1 MTLEYDN
8 FLFIAIAF
16 AFVILNGFFVVAEF
30 SMVKLRYSRVEVL
43 KKKKGLRGRILYK
56 VHSSLDTYLSAC
68 QLGITLASL
77 ALGWIGEPA
86 FSEILEPLLSS
97 LGVESVK
104 LTRLIAFAIG
114 FLIISF
120 LHIVIGE
127 LMPKSMAIRQ
137 TEKWS
142 LVTCIPLYV
151 FYWVMLPFIWVLN
164 TTANG
169 LLKLFRLDK
178 RTDKDFEYTA
188 EEIKLIL
195 KSSHLKKPLREE
207 HRDILLR
214 MVEFSK
220 LQAVDAMQPVENMV
234 SLGYETD
241 NNAKINIIKEH
252 LFTRYP
258 VYRGD
263 PTNIV
268 GIIHTKDILSK
279 LNEDYHQDE
288 VLRAVLKVSH
298 HDQLIDVLRKFQQGK
313 PHFALVYNSND
324 LVGFIT
330 LDNLLSIL
338 LGRMSDEFN
347 LVKEPWIVLSKNK
360 FLIKT
365 NAPVYA
371 IEKLADVDL
380 SEYDADN
387 ILDLLPL
394 LINEPLRTGAHYEHE
409 KFSLTINKVK
419 NKKVKDIVLYLK
431 IG

>member
-234 SLGYETD
+234 SLGYDTD

-431 IG
+431 ID

>member
-86 FSEILEPLLSS
+86 FSEILEPVLSS

-234 SLGYETD
+234 SLGYDTD

-279 LNEDYHQDE
+279 LNEDYHQEE

>member
-1 MTLEYDN
+1 MTVEYDN
-8 FLFIAIAF
+8 FFYLVLAF
-16 AFVILNGFFVVAEF
+16 GFVLLNGFFVVAEF
-30 SMVKLRYSRVEVL
+30 SMVKLRHSRVDIL
-43 KKKKGLRGRILYK
+43 RKQKGLRGKILYK
-56 VHSSLDTYLSAC
+56 VHSDLDTYLSAC

-86 FSEILEPLLSS
+86 FSELLEPLLST

-104 LTRLIAFAIG
+104 LTKLIAFGVG

-142 LVTCIPLYV
+142 LATCVPLYV
-151 FYWVMLPFIWVLN
+151 FYWAMLPFIWVLN
-164 TTANG
+164 TTANA

-178 RTDKDFEYTA
+178 RTDTDFEYTA

-220 LQAVDAMQPVENMV
+220 LQAVDAMQPVENMI
-234 SLGYETD
+234 SLGYNTD
-241 NNAKINIIKEH
+241 VTARLDIIKEH

-258 VYRGD
+258 VYKDD

-268 GIIHTKDILSK
+268 GIIHTKDILSRI
-279 LNEDYHQDE
+279 NEDYEQKE

-313 PHFALVYNSND
+313 PHFALVYNDTD

-330 LDNLLSIL
+330 LDNLLSTLI
-338 LGRMSDEFN
+338 GRISDEFN

-360 FLIKT
+360 FLIKN
-365 NAPVYA
+365 NAPIYA

-380 SEYDADN
+380 SDYDADN
-387 ILDLLPL
+387 ISDLLPL
-394 LINEPLRTGAHYEHE
+394 LMSAPHKTGDKYNHE
-409 KFSLTINKVK
+409 KFSLTVNKVK
-419 NKKVKDIVLYLK
+419 NKKVKDVVLY
-431 IG
+431 IEI